1 MENNSDIGILSGVR
15 TKMADWLKKANKHIH
30 QNWDEFKEISNR
42 ERKETVIAI
51 EILHDMIVG
60 MEVTDAE
67 KRFLKHQL
75 KDIIKILFLVS
86 LKFIPSPIPFTPI
99 IVLVG
104 KKLGINILP
113 TSQPQLPYRN

>member
-1 MENNSDIGILSGVR
+1 MDSLDKGVFGTVR
-15 TKMADWLKKANKHIH
+15 HKMADWLKKANKHIH
-30 QNWDEFKEISNR
+30 NNWDSFKEITNR
-42 ERKETVIAI
+42 ERKETIIAI

-60 MEVTDAE
+60 MEITDAE

-75 KDIIKILFLVS
+75 KDIFKILFLVS

-99 IVLVG
+99 AILIG

-113 TSQPQLPYRN
+113 SSQPQLPYRN

>member
-1 MENNSDIGILSGVR
+1 MDSLDKGIFGNVR
-15 TKMADWLKKANKHIH
+15 HKLAVWIKKSNKYIH

-99 IVLVG
+99 LVLVG